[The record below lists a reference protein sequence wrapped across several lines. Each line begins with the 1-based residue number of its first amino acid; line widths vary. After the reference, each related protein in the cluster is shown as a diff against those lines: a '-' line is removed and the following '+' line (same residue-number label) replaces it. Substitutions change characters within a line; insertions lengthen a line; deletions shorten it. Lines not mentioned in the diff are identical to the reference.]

1 MRPILVIACGNPL
14 RGDDGVAWEVARAL
28 GDSALAAGGGEIEIL
43 AVHQLTPELADGVSR
58 AETVIFVDA
67 GVDAGARAGEILLRE
82 VEVESAAASA
92 IRSEISHSVGPAEL
106 MAVAR
111 EIYARA
117 PANAFLLT
125 INGGAFE
132 ICEMLSEPARRA
144 IPRAVEEIE
153 TLCRH
158 FLRVGEFAR

>member
-1 MRPILVIACGNPL
+1 MIACGNPL

-82 VEVESAAASA
+82 VEIEPASVVR
-92 IRSEISHSVGPAEL
+92 RSEFSHSVGPAEL

-111 EIYARA
+111 EIYGRA